1 MEAEHLNSLNS
12 KLSSNQYLFEDYLNK
27 FLPFL
32 DSMKKYMINKC
43 KTGLWNDA
51 LLNKIRQ
58 EYLCKDSQGK
68 YKPYIGILL
77 WYINKKASGS
87 NKE

>member
-1 MEAEHLNSLNS
+1 
-12 KLSSNQYLFEDYLNK
+12 
-27 FLPFL
+27 
-32 DSMKKYMINKC
+32 MKKYMINKC